1 VQVEEDMEKIAGH
14 FKIIIEPRNMLLF
27 LFRLTL
33 MTAALGAENRA
44 SVDRKSAF

>member
-1 VQVEEDMEKIAGH
+1 MEEDMEKIAGH
-14 FKIIIEPRNMLLF
+14 FKTIIIEPRNMLLF